1 MMTQWR
7 TTIQDLLEH
16 SLVRGLF
23 FTRHRWW
30 LAGVVL
36 LVMVA
41 VGVGGGW
48 LIVEIDALPVLV
60 LLAGLGYAVWVL
72 QNIEIAYL
80 GVIGII
86 VLLPFASVP
95 FDLGFTP
102 TFLDLTL
109 LALFAVWGLPYVL
122 GEEQRFVGT
131 PVGGAVL
138 AFMLMAI
145 GAFVSGLSHGSLTS
159 YLLRH
164 FAEVLLSIALFYLVV
179 NTVRDTGRL
188 QRLMRWVV
196 LGATAAAALGIG
208 LYFLP
213 DELAIQILS
222 ALGRFGYPTGSG
234 VLWYIRDDPSLM
246 QRATA
251 TSVHPNVLGS
261 LLNVALAM
269 AVPQLFTRR
278 PFLPHWLLIGAMGV
292 MGLCLG
298 LTVSRGSMVG
308 LAAAVT
314 AIAVL
319 RYRKLLPLMVVGLLL
334 FLVLPWTQTLVTHFA
349 EGFLREDLS
358 TQMRMGEY
366 KDTFTLIARYP
377 VLGVGFSGAPDIDI
391 YVAVASV
398 YLLIA
403 AQMGLVG
410 LAIFLV
416 IMGMVLLRFWRRR
429 ERVREHPG
437 LEPLWYGIHAA
448 IIGGLVGGVFDHYFF
463 SLDFHHSVTLF
474 WLIVGLA
481 TAATEMI
488 GVRSEELRIT
498 NYE

>member
-1 MMTQWR
+1 M
-7 TTIQDLLEH
+7 
-16 SLVRGLF
+16 
-23 FTRHRWW
+23 
-30 LAGVVL
+30 
-36 LVMVA
+36 
-41 VGVGGGW
+41 
-48 LIVEIDALPVLV
+48 
-60 LLAGLGYAVWVL
+60 
-72 QNIEIAYL
+72 
-80 GVIGII
+80 
-86 VLLPFASVP
+86 
-95 FDLGFTP
+95 
-102 TFLDLTL
+102 
-109 LALFAVWGLPYVL
+109 GLPYVL

-278 PFLPHWLLIGAMGV
+278 PFLPHWLLIGADGGDGPV
-292 MGLCLG
+292 PGTDRLAG
-298 LTVSRGSMVG
+298 FDGGPGGGSHG
-308 LAAAVT
+308 HCGAALSQTAALDGRRAAPLPGAAVDSN
-314 AIAVL
+314 AGDAFC
-319 RYRKLLPLMVVGLLL
+319 R
-334 FLVLPWTQTLVTHFA
+334 
-349 EGFLREDLS
+349 GFLREDLS

-377 VLGVGFSGAPDIDI
+377 VLGWGSPA
-391 YVAVASV
+391 
-398 YLLIA
+398 
-403 AQMGLVG
+403 
-410 LAIFLV
+410 
-416 IMGMVLLRFWRRR
+416 RRT
-429 ERVREHPG
+429 
-437 LEPLWYGIHAA
+437 LTFTSPLPAC
-448 IIGGLVGGVFDHYFF
+448 
-463 SLDFHHSVTLF
+463 TC
-474 WLIVGLA
+474 
-481 TAATEMI
+481 
-488 GVRSEELRIT
+488 
-498 NYE
+498 